1 MSRNPKRQP
10 EAAEKPKHKLTA
22 AEKREIRRIIREAQ
36 GDGKPHSAQD
46 TLPFRQMYPDG
57 LCRLE
62 DTAWSRCIE
71 FEDVNYQIARQ
82 EDQTAIFEA
91 LCDMYNAH
99 DSSIGMELSLP
110 CRRMNREDFVKRIE
124 IGAQGDDFDG
134 IRALYT
140 EMLRGQLEHGNNGLV
155 KTKYLVLTIEAKD
168 IKTARARFSRIVQDA
183 LGHFKVMGALAKAL
197 DGREWL
203 EMLHGVLH
211 PDGDRFSFEWGWLAP
226 SGLSVKDFIVPSS
239 FRFGE
244 ARRFQIG
251 GKYGAASFLQITAPE
266 LNDRLLT
273 DLLDTDDGILV
284 SLHIR
289 SMDQSEAIKTVKRKI
304 TDLDSMKIDAQKRAA
319 REGFDMDIIPSDLAT
334 YAGEAK
340 NILRDLQSRNERMF
354 LVTFLVV
361 NMADTKQKLEND
373 VFRAAGVAQKY
384 NCQLTRLDFQ
394 QEQGLVSALPLG
406 VNQIKIQRGLT
417 TSSVAVF
424 VPFTTQEIFQGGEAL
439 YYGLN
444 ATSGNMILADRK
456 QLKTPN
462 GLILGTPGSGK
473 SFSAKREILNVF
485 LVTKDDI
492 IICDPEAEY
501 FPLVRRLGGQVIR
514 ISPTSRQFVNPMD
527 MNLNYSED
535 DNPLALKSD
544 FILSFC
550 ELAAGGRNGLEPVE
564 KTLIDRSVRTV
575 YRPYLADP
583 RPENMPVLGDLYDE
597 IKRQP
602 EPEAQRVAAALELYV
617 HGSLN
622 VFNHRTNVDIN
633 NRLVCFDIKELGKQL
648 KNLGMLV
655 IQDQVWNRVSANRS
669 EGRATR
675 YYVDEFHL
683 LLRGEVGSWSVE
695 IWKRFRKWGGIPTGI
710 TQNIKDLLASQEIE
724 NIFENSDFIYLL
736 NQASGDRK
744 ILCERLN
751 ISNQQAAHISNAGPG
766 QGLIFFG
773 NVLLPFVDNFPQDN
787 ELYSIMTTRPGEVV
801 KGDEEND

>member
-1 MSRNPKRQP
+1 M
-10 EAAEKPKHKLTA
+10 
-22 AEKREIRRIIREAQ
+22 
-36 GDGKPHSAQD
+36 HSAQD

-57 LCRLE
+57 LCKL
-62 DTAWSRCIE
+62 DDHTWAKCIE
-71 FEDVNYQIARQ
+71 FEDVNYQLANPD
-82 EDQTAIFEA
+82 DQTAIFEA

-99 DSSIGMELSLP
+99 DASIGMQLSLVS
-110 CRRMNREDFVKRIE
+110 RRMNREDFVKRIE
-124 IGAQGDDFDG
+124 IAAQGDHFDH
-134 IRALYT
+134 IRELYT
-140 EMLRGQLEHGNNGLV
+140 QMLRKQLERGNNGLI
-155 KTKYLVLTIEAKD
+155 KTKYLTLTIEARD
-168 IKTARARFSRIVQDA
+168 SKTARARFSRIVMDA
-183 LGHFKVMGALAKAL
+183 LNHFKVMGALAKEL
-197 DGREWL
+197 GGKEWL

-211 PDGDRFSFEWGWLAP
+211 PDGDRFSFEWDWLAP
-226 SGLSVKDFIVPSS
+226 SGLHVKDFICPSS

-244 ARRFQIG
+244 ARRFQMG
-251 GKYGAASFLQITAPE
+251 GKFGAVSFLQITAPE
-266 LNDRLLT
+266 MNDRLLA
-273 DLLDTDDGILV
+273 DLLDTDSTILV

-289 SMDQSEAIKTVKRKI
+289 SMDQNEAIKTVKRKI

-354 LVTFLVV
+354 LLTFLVV
-361 NMADTKQKLEND
+361 NIADTKQKLDND
-373 VFRAAGVAQKY
+373 VFRASSVAQKY

-417 TSSVAVF
+417 TSSVSIF
-424 VPFTTQEIFQGGEAL
+424 VPFISQELFQGGEAL

-485 LVTKDDI
+485 LVTTDDI
-492 IICDPEAEY
+492 IICDPEAEC
-501 FPLVRRLGGQVIR
+501 FPLIHRLGGQVIK
-514 ISPTSRQFVNPMD
+514 ISPTSSQYVNPMD
-527 MNLNYSED
+527 MSLNYSED

-564 KTLIDRSVRTV
+564 KTLIDRAVRTV

-583 RPENMPVLGDLYDE
+583 RPENVPILGDLYDE

-602 EPEAQRVAAALELYV
+602 EPEAQRIAAALELYV

-655 IQDQVWNRVSANRS
+655 IQDQVWNRVTVNRS
-669 EGRATR
+669 EGKSTR

-710 TQNIKDLLASQEIE
+710 TQNIKDLLASAEIE

-751 ISNQQAAHISNAGPG
+751 ISNQQAAHISNSGPG

-773 NVLLPFVDNFPQDN
+773 NVILPFMDHFPQDN
-787 ELYSIMTTRPGEVV
+787 ELYSIMTTKPGEVV
-801 KGDEEND
+801 KGEPEHE